1 MPETYELEPQP
12 PHKPRRF
19 AWGSFFTVLL
29 LMPVLVQ
36 WVAFLMG
43 LALGVVFDASGL
55 KLLNNGYYLEPW
67 MLLVG
72 AVMAFVLGW
81 RYKSQKT
88 QPANWQF
95 HYGALIAP
103 IVYTVAVYAIVF
115 ALGKISS
122 GAVLWLGVGL
132 IAFALTS
139 ISLSFSASAS
149 SGWVILWIPVATY
162 TFFILGFA
170 AKSWRRGFFKP
181 VSSKILVIT
190 VLICAGL
197 LAFAVWQYY
206 DRSQRM
212 LSPVE
217 RAYTRV
223 SEQIGEQQNYAWRRN
238 TNPALSDM
246 PAVVLRGVST
256 LSISS
261 DFPRLDGATAVF
273 PIYASAVHS
282 IYQKPQN
289 VEEQKQ
295 LDQLVQSSRTPNA
308 YQRLIDSEVDL
319 IFVAAPSQKQIEAA
333 QAQGL
338 TLQMTPIAKE
348 AFVFLVNQ
356 QNPVKTLAVQQIRD
370 IYSGR
375 INNWREVGGQG
386 ARILAFQRAEGSGS
400 QSTMVNH
407 VMEGVPLRA
416 PLKEAVFEGMG
427 GMIEGVA
434 EYRNAENA
442 LGYSFRYYSTRMNTS
457 DEIRLLAIDGI
468 EPTVENIRNGNYPF
482 TVDVYMVTARP
493 VSENTQ
499 KLMDWFLSEQG
510 QQLVHDVGYV
520 PVSHE

>member
-1 MPETYELEPQP
+1 MPETHVLEPQP
-12 PHKPRRF
+12 LYKPQRF
-19 AWGSFFTVLL
+19 AWGSFFVVLL
-29 LMPVLVQ
+29 LIPMLVQ

-43 LALGVVFDASGL
+43 LALSSVLNGL
-55 KLLNNGYYLEPW
+55 DLKQFNDNYYLMPW

-72 AVMAFVLGW
+72 TVTAFVLGW
-81 RYKSQKT
+81 RYKSKKT
-88 QPANWQF
+88 QPDNWQF
-95 HYGALIAP
+95 HYGALIASF
-103 IVYTVAVYAIVF
+103 VYTVVVYALVF
-115 ALGKISS
+115 TLGKISS
-122 GAVLWLGVGL
+122 GAVLWLGIGL
-132 IAFALTS
+132 IAFALTF
-139 ISLSFSASAS
+139 INLVFSASAS
-149 SGWVILWIPVATY
+149 SGWVFFWIPVATY
-162 TFFILGFA
+162 AFFLLGFA
-170 AKSWRRGFFKP
+170 ARTWRRGIFKLA
-181 VSSKILVIT
+181 STKILLMT
-190 VLICAGL
+190 VLICVGL
-197 LAFAVWQYY
+197 LVFAAWQYY
-206 DRSQRM
+206 DRSQQM

-223 SEQIGEQQNYAWRRN
+223 SEQIGGQQNYAWRRN

-246 PAVVLRGVST
+246 PAVVLQGVST

-273 PIYASAVHS
+273 SIYASAVHA

-289 VEEQKQ
+289 TEERKQ

-308 YQRLIDSEVDL
+308 YQRLIDGEVDL

-375 INNWREVGGQG
+375 TNNWREVGGQG

-416 PLKEAVFEGMG
+416 PLKEAVLK
-427 GMIEGVA
+427 VWA
-434 EYRNAENA
+434 A
-442 LGYSFRYYSTRMNTS
+442 
-457 DEIRLLAIDGI
+457 
-468 EPTVENIRNGNYPF
+468 
-482 TVDVYMVTARP
+482 
-493 VSENTQ
+493 
-499 KLMDWFLSEQG
+499 
-510 QQLVHDVGYV
+510 
-520 PVSHE
+520 